1 MKARAPTAQSERREG
16 LGLPIS
22 TRGGGRWMGSRG
34 PLFSV
39 GDEVEFETMHHS
51 LAGTIAIVDYRG
63 RERDSF
69 DGCDWSYDIFVE
81 SHPGCGGG
89 PALHKHIP
97 ESRVAPA
104 RPAITRG

>member
-1 MKARAPTAQSERREG
+1 
-16 LGLPIS
+16 
-22 TRGGGRWMGSRG
+22 
-34 PLFSV
+34 
-39 GDEVEFETMHHS
+39 MHHS

>member
-1 MKARAPTAQSERREG
+1 
-16 LGLPIS
+16 
-22 TRGGGRWMGSRG
+22 MGSRG
-34 PLFSV
+34 SLFSV
-39 GDEVEFETMHHS
+39 GDEVGLETMHHG
-51 LAGTIAIVDYRG
+51 LAGVIAIVDYRG

-97 ESRVAPA
+97 ENRVAPA